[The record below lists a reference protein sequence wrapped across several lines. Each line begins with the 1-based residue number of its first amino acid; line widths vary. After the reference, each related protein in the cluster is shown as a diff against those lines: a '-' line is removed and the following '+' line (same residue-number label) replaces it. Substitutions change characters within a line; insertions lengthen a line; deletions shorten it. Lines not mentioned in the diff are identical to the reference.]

1 MINTTADRV
10 PAHTSDSGN
19 QRIRR
24 QTEANVAYYA
34 RHPALIGQR
43 LKELDAEWDIE
54 RVLEMGSSTLT
65 VTGLL
70 MSVASSRKWLL
81 LSLAVQGFFMQHVVQ
96 GWCPPLPMF
105 RSLGIRTAD
114 EINRERYALK
124 ALRGD
129 FRQMSVS
136 DASGACPS
144 VDQAIEAVRT

>member
-81 LSLAVQGFFMQHVVQ
+81 LSLAVQGFFMQHAVQ
-96 GWCPPLPMF
+96 GWCPPLPLF

-129 FRQMSVS
+129 FRDLPAD
-136 DASGACPS
+136 DAG
-144 VDQAIEAVRT
+144 VDAERVLSAVRA